1 MFSSRGCTTTQTV
14 TDTADV
20 TAQLRD
26 VGRVLAALP
35 LSPQVKAAGRHDLE
49 AAQTAVAAPEPDRD
63 EIAAAVHR
71 MTETLTR
78 AGAFLLAGRALHEPI
93 AAVAEWLGA
102 PGDSIIGLLG
112 RR

>member
-1 MFSSRGCTTTQTV
+1 MFSSHGTTTAQAV
-14 TDTADV
+14 TETADV
-20 TAQLRD
+20 LAQLRD

-49 AAQTAVAAPEPDRD
+49 AARTALAAPEPDRE

-93 AAVAEWLGA
+93 SAVAGWLGA
-102 PGDSIIGLLG
+102 PGDSIIRLLG
-112 RR
+112 N